1 MYSKLMKRSVS
12 LVICAA
18 ILLASTVCFNFTA
31 FAAEDDSEE
40 FPQAAKISVNTEF
53 GNGITLLKEDGYVNA
68 QIEITDTDGSVLS
81 DSVQFKVRGNTTG
94 LSWMQKKPFTFKF
107 KTKKNVLGMGSGKK
121 WVLIANL
128 FDPTLLRNYVAF
140 DTAQKMGIEY
150 TSNQR
155 FVELWLDGSYRGC
168 YTLYE
173 PVQQGN
179 DRVDIDI
186 KSNGGKKDFLL
197 EFENSR
203 VEDDVTY
210 IKCHGVRMIVS
221 EPEEPND
228 EQLEYIESTLND
240 IFETMKNGTREEIE
254 QKADIDSFAK
264 FYVFNEFIKP
274 FDFDSTSVFFY
285 YKDGKLYAGPPWDY
299 DVSACNSQDT
309 QRSIRSNAIEGLF
322 ANDKNIYQFMC
333 RHNWFYVDAER
344 VYSENKKYIQDVY
357 AEGGLMD
364 RLRQRYGDI
373 FDKNFGEAGWD
384 ITKAWINYQRRA
396 APTYGENFDFL
407 KDWYKQRNEWLDG
420 YFSDSVENVLI
431 GDADGDGDI
440 NIMDATLVQE
450 LLANLVED
458 DGRIALR
465 VCDTDAQLTI
475 DDATNIQFYL
485 AEIKTDAD
493 IGKAERRFMKD
504 FINQK

>member
-1 MYSKLMKRSVS
+1 MIRSVS
-12 LVICAA
+12 LLLCAT
-18 ILLASTVCFNFTA
+18 ILIASTVCMSFTA
-31 FAAEDDSEE
+31 FAAEDDGEE
-40 FPQAAKISVNTEF
+40 FPEAAKIVVTTEN
-53 GNGITLLKEDGYVNA
+53 GNGTALLKEDGYVNA
-68 QIEITDTDGSVLS
+68 QIEITDADGSVLS
-81 DSVQFKVRGNTTG
+81 DSAQIKVRGNTTA
-94 LSWMQKKPFTFKF
+94 LYWMQKKPFTIKF
-107 KTKKNVLGMGSGKK
+107 SSKKNVLGMGSGKK
-121 WVLIANL
+121 WALIANL

-173 PVQQGN
+173 PVQQGV

-197 EFENSR
+197 EFENTR

-221 EPEEPND
+221 EPEEPSE
-228 EQLEYIESTLND
+228 EQLEYIEGTLND

-254 QKADIDSFAK
+254 QKVDVDSFAK
-264 FYVFNEFIKP
+264 FYVFNEFVKP

-285 YKDGKLYAGPPWDY
+285 YKDGKLFAGPPWDY

-333 RHNWFYVDAER
+333 KHNWFYVEAER
-344 VYSENKKYIQDVY
+344 VYRENKEYFQDIS

-364 RLRQRYGDI
+364 RLRERYGDI

-384 ITKAWINYQRRA
+384 IKKAWINYQRRA

-407 KDWYKQRNEWLDG
+407 KDWYRQRNEWLDG
-420 YFSDSVENVLI
+420 YFDNSVEDVLI
-431 GDADGDGDI
+431 GDSDGDDYI
-440 NIMDATLVQE
+440 DIMDATLVQE
-450 LLANLVED
+450 LLASLIED
-458 DGRIALR
+458 DGKIALR
-465 VCDTDAQLTI
+465 VCDADAKPTI
-475 DDATNIQFYL
+475 NDATNIQLYL
-485 AEIKTDAD
+485 AELEPYGNV
-493 IGKAERRFMKD
+493 GKSERRFFKSHL
-504 FINQK
+504 